1 MTAEVSKFEI
11 VEYQQPPLFRCK
23 GCTFY
28 SVLEYGADGRHKESW
43 GPYPSEIEAEHAIV
57 RLQRMI
63 CR

>member
-1 MTAEVSKFEI
+1 MTGEVSKFEI
-11 VEYQQPPLFRCK
+11 VAAERPPWPRNTPKFWYVVESRNNRI
-23 GCTFY
+23 
-28 SVLEYGADGRHKESW
+28 EESW